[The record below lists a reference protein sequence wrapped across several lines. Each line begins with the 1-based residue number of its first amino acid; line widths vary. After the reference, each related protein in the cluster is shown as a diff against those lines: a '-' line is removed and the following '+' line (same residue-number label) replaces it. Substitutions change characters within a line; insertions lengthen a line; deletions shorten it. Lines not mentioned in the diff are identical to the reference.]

1 MTKTNRRT
9 FLRQSSLLV
18 AGLAFQPVSAVA
30 KKEII
35 TVQGRIRPRQLG
47 TTLIHEHLLVDFI
60 GAAETGPHRW
70 DRAEV
75 RQVVLPYLQEL
86 KSRGCDTLVD
96 CTPGYLGRDVR
107 LLQELAEASGIQIL
121 TNTGYYGARDN
132 QHLPPHAFDES
143 ADELAARWVQ
153 EFEQGIDG
161 TSVRPG
167 FMKIGVNSGELSE
180 IHQKLIT
187 AAARTHK
194 QTGLTIASHTGPAV
208 PAFQQLEILKS
219 EGVQADAFIW
229 VHAQNEQNWEKHT
242 EAARLGAWVSLDGV
256 HKDRIE
262 QYVAMLT
269 NLRKANLL
277 HRTLL
282 SHDAGWYSPGE
293 PNGGNF
299 RGFTDLFDHLLPAL
313 AKAGFRKRDVRQL
326 LKHNPRTVFQIQKRL
341 L

>member
-9 FLRQSSLLV
+9 FLRQSSLLAV
-18 AGLAFQPVSAVA
+18 GLAMQPAWAVA
-30 KKEII
+30 KKEIM
-35 TVQGRIRPRQLG
+35 TVQGQIRPGQMG

-70 DRAEV
+70 DRTEV
-75 RQVVLPYLQEL
+75 REVILPYLREL
-86 KSRGCDTLVD
+86 KAKGCDTLVD
-96 CTPGYLGRDVR
+96 CTPTYLGRDVR
-107 LLQELAEASGIQIL
+107 LLQELAVDSEIQIL

-132 QHLPPHAFDES
+132 QHLPPHAFEES
-143 ADELAARWVQ
+143 ADELAARWVK
-153 EFEQGIDG
+153 EFEEGIDG
-161 TSVRPG
+161 TAVRPG
-167 FMKIGVNSGELSE
+167 FMKIGVNSGELSDM
-180 IHQKLIT
+180 HQKLIT

-208 PAFQQLEILKS
+208 PAFQQLEILQQ

-229 VHAQNEQNWEKHT
+229 VHAQNEQNWEKHV
-242 EAARLGAWVSLDGV
+242 EAAHRGAWVSLDGV
-256 HKDRIE
+256 QQDRIA

-269 NLRKANLL
+269 NLRKADLL
-277 HRTLL
+277 HRTLI

-299 RGFTDLFDHLLPAL
+299 RGFTDLFDYLLPAL
-313 AKAGFRKRDVRQL
+313 AKAGFTRKDVRQL
-326 LKHNPRTVFQIQKRL
+326 LKRNPKTVFQIQKRL